1 MRQRRR
7 LITAVSLVAA
17 LGLLAAACGD
27 DDDDSSSGATTTA
40 ASGATTTAA
49 AATTAGGATTT
60 AGGATTTAA
69 AEGACKPGE
78 VVVDPIPD
86 LEADGAG
93 KSVGL
98 LFDVTGRGDK
108 SFNDGAAAGLDKA
121 KTDFGITGN
130 ESTPTASD
138 GSDRPERIKAFV
150 GANDLI
156 VSVGFLWGDATTA
169 SAAENPD
176 QLYAIIDSVV
186 NVPNSDPPTPAAN
199 VRSMVFAEN
208 QGSAL
213 VGAAAACAS
222 KTGKIGFIGGVE
234 NDLIKNFQVGYEA
247 GAKAVNPDIE
257 IETTYIT
264 QPPDFTGFNDP
275 TKGKAIATQ
284 MIGEDVDVI
293 YAAAGGSGKGVFT
306 AAVESGKEPGDLYV
320 IGVDSDQYLSASA
333 DEQPYILTS
342 MLKRVDVATYEAIAA
357 MLNGELKGEVLVYNL
372 ENGGIGYAGS
382 NEDIKQFAGTI
393 EEIKQ
398 QIIDGTLEVP
408 SVP

>member
-7 LITAVSLVAA
+7 LLTAVSLVAA
-17 LGLLAAACGD
+17 LGLVAAACGD
-27 DDDDSSSGATTTA
+27 DDDNGSSGATTTA

-49 AATTAGGATTT
+49 SGATTTEGGATTT
-60 AGGATTTAA
+60 TG
-69 AEGACKPGE
+69 EDGACKPGT
-78 VVVDPIPD
+78 VVENPIPT

-121 KTDFGITGN
+121 KEDFGITGN

-138 GSDRPERIKAFV
+138 GSDRPERIQQLV
-150 GANDLI
+150 GSNDLI
-156 VSVGFLWGDATTA
+156 VAVGFLWGDAVTE
-169 SAAENPD
+169 SAAANPD

-186 NVPNSDPPTPAAN
+186 NAPGSDEPAPN

-208 QGSAL
+208 EGSAL

-222 KTGKIGFIGGVE
+222 KSGKIGFIGGVE
-234 NDLIKNFQVGYEA
+234 NDLIRNFEVGYEA

-257 IETTYIT
+257 IVSTYIT

-275 TKGKAIATQ
+275 AKGKAIAEQ
-284 MIGEDVDVI
+284 MINDGVDVI
-293 YAAAGGSGKGVFT
+293 YAAAGGSGKGMFT

-320 IGVDSDQYLSASA
+320 IGVDSDQYQSASA
-333 DEQPYILTS
+333 EEQPYILTS
-342 MLKRVDVATYEAIAA
+342 MLKRVDIATYEAIAA
-357 MLNGELKGEVLVYNL
+357 MLNGELTGEVLVYDLQN
-372 ENGGIGYAGS
+372 NGIGYAGS
-382 NEDIKQFAGTI
+382 NPDIEQFAGTV